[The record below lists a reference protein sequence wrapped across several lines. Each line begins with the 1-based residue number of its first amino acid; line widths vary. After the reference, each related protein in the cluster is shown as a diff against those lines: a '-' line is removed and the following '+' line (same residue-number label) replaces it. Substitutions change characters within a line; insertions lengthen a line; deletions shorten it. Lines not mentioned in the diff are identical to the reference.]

1 MRGRTVQS
9 MIGALVDPGGGL
21 ARSWKLCSPVRIIRA
36 PARAATRFH
45 HAVRYQGE
53 YALMDQL
60 ITTAATASSAPAMS
74 AAAPPATAVAVPVAG
89 AQSISPADVA
99 AYIDPRDI
107 AAFLPPPPPT
117 TELVAISDSF
127 FSAVENA
134 TFVALFIVGF
144 FLLARLLHAWMLHRS
159 IRRALEA
166 KSEAV
171 TPLIDKLNK
180 PYEHLGGQRT
190 DAPGDDRNALVL
202 LAIGLAMAGFGLI
215 QGHEQ
220 LIRISAGAAL
230 FPAFVGAALLVRRR
244 LARSAAVEERA
255 AA

>member
-1 MRGRTVQS
+1 
-9 MIGALVDPGGGL
+9 
-21 ARSWKLCSPVRIIRA
+21 
-36 PARAATRFH
+36 
-45 HAVRYQGE
+45 
-53 YALMDQL
+53 MDQL
-60 ITTAATASSAPAMS
+60 ITTAVAAATAA
-74 AAAPPATAVAVPVAG
+74 PATAPAATVTVPVTG

-107 AAFLPPPPPT
+107 ASFMPPPPPT
-117 TELVAISDSF
+117 TELVAVSDSF
-127 FSAVENA
+127 FGLLEQI
-134 TFVALFIVGF
+134 TMVALLVIGL

-166 KSEAV
+166 KSDAV

-180 PYEHLGGQRT
+180 PYEHLGWQGGKET
-190 DAPGDDRNALVL
+190 ASPGDDRNALVL

-220 LIRISAGAAL
+220 LIRTSAGAAL
-230 FPAFVGAALLVRRR
+230 FPIFVGIALLVRRR
-244 LARSAAVEERA
+244 LARAAAAEERA

>member
-1 MRGRTVQS
+1 MN
-9 MIGALVDPGGGL
+9 L
-21 ARSWKLCSPVRIIRA
+21 
-36 PARAATRFH
+36 
-45 HAVRYQGE
+45 
-53 YALMDQL
+53 L
-60 ITTAATASSAPAMS
+60 IAAATAASPSGAAAV
-74 AAAPPATAVAVPVAG
+74 AAAPATMPVPP
-89 AQSISPADVA
+89 INPADVA
-99 AYIDPRDI
+99 AYIDPREI
-107 AAFLPPPPPT
+107 AAFVPAPPPT

-127 FSAVENA
+127 FNLMENV
-134 TFVALFIVGF
+134 TMVALFVVGF

-166 KSEAV
+166 KSDAV
-171 TPLIDKLNK
+171 SPLIEKLNK
-180 PYEHLGGQRT
+180 PYEHLGGQAGA

-230 FPAFVGAALLVRRR
+230 FPAFVGIALLIRRR
-244 LARSAAVEERA
+244 LARAAAAEERA